1 MWRSDEQHCVGIE
14 IDCDSCKIVDNAQS
28 SFGALGACAHFAHY
42 HLASTAL
49 IAVTMHHPQMTIAWL
64 GADSNQQP
72 FFVEETKTCTICKH
86 ALPLHAFPKHS
97 SHKDNLDSRCRHCI
111 KKQAKIRNN
120 LKKLHPK
127 PPPGPCPICG
137 EHTVAWRLDHC
148 HKTNTFRACCT
159 TAGSS
164 LNLPRAVLQP
174 SHRKPL
180 KVSVLW
186 Q

>member
-1 MWRSDEQHCVGIE
+1 
-14 IDCDSCKIVDNAQS
+14 
-28 SFGALGACAHFAHY
+28 
-42 HLASTAL
+42 
-49 IAVTMHHPQMTIAWL
+49 MHHPQMTIVWPD
-64 GADSNQQP
+64 ADNNQQP

-148 HKTNTFRACCT
+148 HKTDTFRGFLCDGCN
-159 TAGSS
+159 TALGKFKDDPAVVQHALTYLQSHQRNRKNNARESHSQS
-164 LNLPRAVLQP
+164 LNAL
-174 SHRKPL
+174 H
-180 KVSVLW
+180 
-186 Q
+186 